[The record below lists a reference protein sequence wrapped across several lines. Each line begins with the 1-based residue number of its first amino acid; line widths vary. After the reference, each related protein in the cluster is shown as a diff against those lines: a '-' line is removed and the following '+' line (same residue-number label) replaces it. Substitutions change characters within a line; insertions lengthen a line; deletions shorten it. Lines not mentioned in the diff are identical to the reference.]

1 MNTYNV
7 FVDSSRGHSANSKGD
22 DFELNLGHT
31 NVVADEGQYI
41 RLSLNNFSMHKTF
54 TDIND
59 SNNKFKLSYNK
70 QGDSELLFIKELTLT
85 NRNNTTLNALATDFA
100 NVIGNSI
107 LTTDIAGVTEPTS
120 FTISELTPSSTTSVG
135 GDSDY
140 VISFKL
146 TFNTAHNLDNPKIF
160 FSLDD
165 GDINEILGGDRL
177 ESSGDGVTELNYS
190 SVNITKTS
198 TTVITVSCLYPAQRQ
213 TIDHIFLRAIGTQNT
228 SVETLGFLNPSE
240 SHKADVTDSDILAK
254 IPVDVE
260 YCSYEAQTGREYF
273 LNIRQKVLT
282 NLRFRLTDRHNR
294 PIGRVFNSAS
304 NTASGTGSN
313 QSTLGNLS
321 FNAVIRVDIIQQR
334 HPRHLETPGI
344 PERTAARFDNL
355 LIQPK
360 FGKSGY

>member
-1 MNTYNV
+1 MAENVVNTYNV

-59 SNNKFKLSYNK
+59 SNNTFKLQCITSS
-70 QGDSELLFIKELTLT
+70 GASEIDRTIAKK
-85 NRNNTTLNALATDFA
+85 NYTTLNALANAFA
-100 NVIGNSI
+100 DAVGNGIVAQTS
-107 LTTDIAGVTEPTS
+107 AAS
-120 FTISELTPSSTTSVG
+120 FTKSEITPNSTTSVG

-140 VISFKL
+140 IISFKL
-146 TFNTAHNLDNPKIF
+146 TFNTNHNLTATPKIWF
-160 FSLDD
+160 VLNTSDSF
-165 GDINEILGGDRL
+165 EILGGDRV
-177 ESSGDGVTELNYS
+177 ENYDVATSLS
-190 SVNITKTS
+190 SVSVSKTVD
-198 TTVITVSCLYPAQRQ
+198 TVTVTCLYPAQRQ
-213 TIDHIFLRAIGTQNT
+213 TIDHVYLRAVGTQNT
-228 SVETLGFLNPSE
+228 SVETLGFLNPNE
-240 SHKADVTDSDILAK
+240 THKADVTDSDILAK

-334 HPRHLETPGI
+334 HPRHLETTGI
-344 PERTAARFDNL
+344 PERTAARFENL

-360 FGKSGY
+360 FGKSDY